1 MTPIIVMYFIRLHPI
16 RFNSLIHI
24 TLRVIPDNKRYTIL
38 SDKNTAAIYKRYL
51 TIFYIRVSRVYEGYE
66 IWTEVINEY
75 DKLTK

>member
-1 MTPIIVMYFIRLHPI
+1 MTPIK
-16 RFNSLIHI
+16 I
-24 TLRVIPDNKRYTIL
+24 TLRVIPDLNRYTIL
-38 SDKNTAAIYKRYL
+38 SDKNKAAIYKRYL

>member
-16 RFNSLIHI
+16 CFNSLIHI
-24 TLRVIPDNKRYTIL
+24 TLRTIPDNKRYTIL

-66 IWTEVINEY
+66 IWGEVINEY
-75 DKLTK
+75 NKLTK